1 MVDAISLQ
9 VVQQAVPDLTPDQ
22 LDRLHRE
29 VNAAVR
35 RIAPCLGG
43 VDLNGDEIVEAEG
56 IVLRA
61 LGRRDV
67 EAWVESVTTGKYSVT
82 YRNSAG
88 TASLFTD
95 VDERALRKLCPAAAP
110 AGMPVGCFPPP
121 GGHDRLFRTLR
132 PY

>member
-56 IVLRA
+56 VVLRA

-67 EAWVESVTTGKYSVT
+67 DAWAEAVTTGKYSVK
-82 YRNSAG
+82 YRPDAG
-88 TASLFTD
+88 TTSLFTEG
-95 VDERALRKLCPAAAP
+95 DEAALRRLCGTRPASGTP
-110 AGMPVGCFPPP
+110 EGSFPTAGSY
-121 GGHDRLFRTLR
+121 DRLFGR
-132 PY
+132 PRY